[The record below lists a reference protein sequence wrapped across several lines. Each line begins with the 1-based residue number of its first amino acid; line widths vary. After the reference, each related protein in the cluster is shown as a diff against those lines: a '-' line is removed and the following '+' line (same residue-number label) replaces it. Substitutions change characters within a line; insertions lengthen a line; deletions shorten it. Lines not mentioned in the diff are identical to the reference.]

1 MYDIKVLE
9 YDPRFYEDF
18 SLLEKV
24 ANHLYTIGIKPS
36 DYTGPMKIL
45 IDGNDKVL
53 MGKLVIHLNNQKLEF
68 TSSHHNAGDYPGV
81 YNELFHSFLNC
92 IENQEA
98 IIGAYNTS
106 KKNAYA
112 TKSVEIREDAKHVGW
127 ADLTINGI
135 KGFFTDVRINKETIP
150 AFFNVYEVADNGPN
164 CDLMIYCE
172 HVQSRFC
179 GTFISMDE
187 LPIHDKTIM
196 IGYIKS
202 ANNYTIQY
210 PGNDLSFDDILKL
223 TIKEEKDEEEEGQ
236 GQEVSQKDEND

>member
-36 DYTGPMKIL
+36 NYTGPMKIL

-81 YNELFHSFLNC
+81 YNELFHTFLNC

-127 ADLTINGI
+127 VELTINEV
-135 KGFFTDVRINKETIP
+135 KGYFTDARINKDTIP
-150 AFFNVYEVADNGPN
+150 AFFNVYEIGDDYPN
-164 CDLMIYCE
+164 CEVKIYCE
-172 HVQSRFC
+172 HIESRFC
-179 GTFISMDE
+179 GTFISMVK
-187 LPIHDKTIM
+187 LPMHDLINTL
-196 IGYIKS
+196 GYVESPKDLNIKYS
-202 ANNYTIQY
+202 LNQY
-210 PGNDLSFDDILKL
+210 DDLSFDDILKS
-223 TIKEEKDEEEEGQ
+223 TIKEEKDNEEER
-236 GQEVSQKDEND
+236 